1 MNGKAVSD
9 RSNSIKKN
17 KEGSGMSVEAF
28 FLKIKQKISRRDTM
42 IFLAAF
48 IAGLA
53 AHLRVFVSDIPN
65 HDGLSGIDF
74 DQNMITSG
82 RWFLTVACHIS
93 TDYTLP
99 WVIGLLSLLYLGV
112 AAVVLCRFFHLK
124 HAYSGVLIAALLAV
138 YPSLSSNFAYIFTAD
153 GYMLALL
160 LAVCAVYMVERSKR
174 GFLIGGLLLGFSM
187 GIYQAYLAFAM
198 VLALYGVCRGWFFAK
213 DTKENLRLTARYVGM
228 GVIGAVFYY
237 LMLQILLKI
246 QNTSLSGYQGI
257 GSGSSQGI
265 GSILIN
271 VYQDFAVH
279 TLKGNIL
286 AQNTAV
292 LAVAALLLLAAAF
305 TLAVAFVRAG
315 SLKNPLSLLCLLA
328 AVVLLPVCF
337 NVMLI
342 ISPEVTYHSLMRYQW
357 VLLLV
362 CAVAVIDRLGETL
375 PMKKA
380 ACALPWMCVLSAA
393 VMIFSYIL
401 TCNVAYFN
409 LEKKW
414 TKTYSYCLRLLDRIE
429 QMEGYTYDMPIAM
442 IGVVSED
449 TFPST
454 DLTVGVT
461 DSLLG
466 ISGDYLVY
474 TAQNYQDFWEYYFG
488 VTVQL
493 VDSGDIVDIYNSEE
507 YQALDPFPAENCM
520 VIVDGVL
527 YVKTENKE

>member
-1 MNGKAVSD
+1 MP
-9 RSNSIKKN
+9 
-17 KEGSGMSVEAF
+17 VEAF
-28 FLKIKQKISRRDTM
+28 LMKIKQKISGRDKVV
-42 IFLAAF
+42 FAAAF
-48 IAGLA
+48 AAGLA
-53 AHLRVFVSDIPN
+53 AHLRIFMSDIPN
-65 HDGLSGIDF
+65 HDGLSGIHF

-99 WVIGLLSLLYLGV
+99 WVIGLLSLLYLGLT
-112 AAVVLCRFFHLK
+112 AVFLCRFFQLRHT
-124 HAYSGVLIAALLAV
+124 YSGVLIAALLAV

-160 LAVCAVYMVERSKR
+160 LAVLAVYLVERKQK

-198 VLALYGVCRGWFFAK
+198 VLALYGVCRAWFFLR
-213 DTKENLRLTARYVGM
+213 DVRSNLRLTARYIGM
-228 GVIGAVFYY
+228 GAIGAVFYY
-237 LMLQILLKI
+237 VMLQILLKL
-246 QNTSLSGYQGI
+246 QHTSLSGYQGI
-257 GSGSSQGI
+257 GSGSSRGI
-265 GSILIN
+265 ISILFN
-271 VYQDFAVH
+271 VYQDFVVH
-279 TLKGNIL
+279 TIRGNIL
-286 AQNTAV
+286 AQNGFVLAV
-292 LAVAALLLLAAAF
+292 LAVLLLAAVF
-305 TLAVAFVRAG
+305 TLAAAFIRAG
-315 SLKNPLSLLCLLA
+315 SLRSLWSMLCLFA
-328 AVVLLPVCF
+328 AILLLPVCF

-342 ISPEVTYHSLMRYQW
+342 ISPDVTYHSLMRYQW
-357 VLLLV
+357 VLLPV
-362 CAVAVIDRLGETL
+362 CAVAIIDRYAEEL
-375 PMKKA
+375 PMKRA
-380 ACALPWMCVLSAA
+380 SRLLPWAGMVTA
-393 VMIFSYIL
+393 VIVVFSYIL

-409 LEKKW
+409 LEKKF

-454 DLTVGVT
+454 DLTEGVT

-466 ISGDYLVY
+466 INGDYLVY

-493 VDSGDIVDIYNSEE
+493 VDSSEIEAIYNSEE

-520 VIVDGVL
+520 VIVDDVL

>member
-1 MNGKAVSD
+1 M
-9 RSNSIKKN
+9 
-17 KEGSGMSVEAF
+17 
-28 FLKIKQKISRRDTM
+28 KIKQKISGQDAAV
-42 IFLAAF
+42 FLAAF
-48 IAGLA
+48 LAGLA
-53 AHLRVFVSDIPN
+53 AHLRIFMSDIPN
-65 HDGLSGIDF
+65 HDGLSGIHF

-99 WVIGLLSLLYLGV
+99 WVIGLLSLFYLGMT
-112 AAVVLCRFFHLK
+112 AVLLCRFFHLK

-160 LAVCAVYMVERSKR
+160 LAVLAVYLVEKSPK
-174 GFLIGGLLLGFSM
+174 GFFIAGLLLGFSM

-198 VLALYGVCRGWFFAK
+198 ALALYGVCRGWFFGRDRKA
-213 DTKENLRLTARYVGM
+213 NLFLTARYVGM
-228 GVIGAVFYY
+228 GAIGAVFYY

-265 GSILIN
+265 VSILVN
-271 VYQDFAVH
+271 VYQDFVVH
-279 TLKGNIL
+279 TLGGNIL
-286 AQNTAV
+286 AQKGPMLVIMAV
-292 LAVAALLLLAAAF
+292 LLLAGLLTLAAAF
-305 TLAVAFVRAG
+305 VQAG
-315 SLKNPLSLLCLLA
+315 GLHDPLSLLCLLA
-328 AVVLLPVCF
+328 AVILVPVCF

-342 ISPEVTYHSLMRYQW
+342 ISPDVTYHSLMRYQW
-357 VLLLV
+357 VLLPV
-362 CAVAVIDRLGETL
+362 CAVAVIDRYADAL
-375 PMKKA
+375 PVKKA
-380 ACALPWMCVLSAA
+380 AKALPWVGA
-393 VMIFSYIL
+393 VTTVVVIFSYIL

-409 LEKKW
+409 LEKKF

-493 VDSGDIVDIYNSEE
+493 VDSDEIVDIYNSEE
-507 YQALDPFPAENCM
+507 YQALEPFPAENCM

>member
-1 MNGKAVSD
+1 MT
-9 RSNSIKKN
+9 
-17 KEGSGMSVEAF
+17 VEAF
-28 FLKIKQKISRRDTM
+28 WTRIRQKISSQDITV
-42 IFLAAF
+42 FLAAL
-48 IAGLA
+48 IAGLC
-53 AHLRVFVSDIPN
+53 AHLRIFMSDIPN

-112 AAVVLCRFFHLK
+112 TAVILCRFFQLK
-124 HAYSGVLIAALLAV
+124 HTYSGVLIAALLAV

-160 LAVCAVYMVERSKR
+160 LAVLAVYLVEKSPK
-174 GFLIGGLLLGFSM
+174 GFLIGGLFLGFSM

-198 VLALYGVCRGWFFAK
+198 VLALYGVCRGWFFIRDLK
-213 DTKENLRLTARYVGM
+213 SNLRLTARYIGM
-228 GVIGAVFYY
+228 GAIGAVFYY
-237 LMLQILLKI
+237 VMLQILLKI

-257 GSGSSQGI
+257 GGESSQGI
-265 GSILIN
+265 VSILVN
-271 VYQDFAVH
+271 VYQDFVVH
-279 TLKGNIL
+279 TLRGNIL
-286 AQNTAV
+286 AQKGPMLV
-292 LAVAALLLLAAAF
+292 VMALLLLAGFLSLAA
-305 TLAVAFVRAG
+305 AFVRAG
-315 SLKNPLSLLCLLA
+315 SLRNPWSVLCLFVAL
-328 AVVLLPVCF
+328 VLTPVCF

-342 ISPEVTYHSLMRYQW
+342 ISPDVTYHSLMRYQW
-357 VLLLV
+357 VLFPV
-362 CAVAVIDRLGETL
+362 CAVAVIDRHADAL
-375 PMKKA
+375 PTKKA
-380 ACALPWMCVLSAA
+380 AQALPWVGVIAAA
-393 VMIFSYIL
+393 VVVFSYIL

-409 LEKKW
+409 LEKKF

-466 ISGDYLVY
+466 IGGDYLVY

-493 VDSGDIVDIYNSEE
+493 VDSDEIVDIYNSEE
-507 YQALDPFPAENCM
+507 YRALEPFPAENCM